1 VRKLVPLVALAAILA
16 ALTAGNTIG
25 ALVNGALPAAGFI
38 YTSVL
43 DNSVSIAESRSTA
56 ADIAAVQRYIGA
68 LSAIENPTAAQR
80 TALAT
85 YKARLTDYQARYAAA
100 IDLRAS
106 ESANV
111 KTTYSRVPPSPTY
124 EAGWHIH
131 DGPVIVT
138 VAVGTLTLVDSKC
151 NLIDIKA
158 GHSYIESPGQVLNAK
173 AMPAKNAGVENVE
186 WFTTRMYPS
195 GASDPV
201 PVAAPCTS

>member
-1 VRKLVPLVALAAILA
+1 
-16 ALTAGNTIG
+16 
-25 ALVNGALPAAGFI
+25 
-38 YTSVL
+38 
-43 DNSVSIAESRSTA
+43 
-56 ADIAAVQRYIGA
+56 VQRYIGA

-85 YKARLTDYQARYAAA
+85 YKARLTDYRARYAAA